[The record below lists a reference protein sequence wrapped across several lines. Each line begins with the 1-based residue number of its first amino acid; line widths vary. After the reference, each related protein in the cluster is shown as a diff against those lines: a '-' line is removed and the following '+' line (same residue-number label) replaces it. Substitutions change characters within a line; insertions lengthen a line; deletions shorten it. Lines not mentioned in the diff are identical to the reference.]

1 MTRVPALENPHTHWR
16 EGDVVGPLVELAIQG
31 GAIGFG
37 PMPNTKE
44 GLMTAAQVTA
54 YVKNASSFVELGTGV
69 HIIPIVQITEATTE
83 ADIDACIE
91 AGIVDAKIYPKGRT
105 TASHNGV
112 SYYSRILPI
121 VQHAGKRG
129 MRVHFH
135 PEHPMKIDNKDAE
148 FLFLPIVD
156 MFLSE
161 TDAIIVSEHGTDGR
175 CIPLWEE
182 WAKTGRFFVTITAH
196 HLVENE
202 TGAYGDVDAVCKP
215 SYKGEVDRRAL
226 NDLVRKDYPWV
237 MAGGDDAPHDKKTKH
252 RIGPCT
258 CGAYTAPFLMQLYA
272 HALDDLFT
280 SPEGVKVFEN
290 FTSRNARKLY
300 GFRTSSRYVDLIKRP
315 FIIPESYKIG
325 SWEVAPFWAGREI
338 SYSLYANSSVK

>member
-1 MTRVPALENPHTHWR
+1 MTRVTALVNPHTHWR
-16 EGDVVGPLVELAIQG
+16 EGDVVGPLVALAIQG
-31 GAIGFG
+31 GAACFG

-54 YVKNASSFVELGTGV
+54 YVKNASSFVQSGMGV

-83 ADIDACIE
+83 AEIDACIE

-112 SYYSRILPI
+112 SHYARILRI
-121 VQHAGKRG
+121 VRHAGKRG
-129 MRVHFH
+129 MRIHFH
-135 PEHPMKIDNKDAE
+135 PEHPMMVDNKDAE
-148 FLFLPIVD
+148 FAFLAIVDLFLN
-156 MFLSE
+156 E
-161 TDAIIVSEHGTDGR
+161 TRAIIVWEHGTDGR

-202 TGAYGDVDAVCKP
+202 TGAYGDVGSVCKP

-226 NDLVRKDYPWV
+226 NELVRKDHSWV
-237 MAGGDDAPHDKKTKH
+237 MAGGDDAPHDKKAKH
-252 RIGPCT
+252 RVGPCA
-258 CGAYTAPFLMQLYA
+258 CGAYTAPFLLQLYA
-272 HALDDLFT
+272 HALDDLLAT
-280 SPEGVKVFEN
+280 QEGVKVFAN
-290 FTSRNARKLY
+290 FTSNNARKLY
-300 GFRTSSRYVDLIKRP
+300 GQMTPTRYIDLVKRP

-325 SWEVAPFWAGREI
+325 SWEVEPFWAGREI
-338 SYSLYANSSVK
+338 SYSLY